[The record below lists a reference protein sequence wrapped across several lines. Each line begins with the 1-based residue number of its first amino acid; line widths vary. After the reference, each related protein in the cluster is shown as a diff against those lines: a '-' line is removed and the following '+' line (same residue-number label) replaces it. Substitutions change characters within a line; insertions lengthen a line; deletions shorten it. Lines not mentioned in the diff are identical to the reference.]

1 MANTTMTQRT
11 FLEMVVNANISDEM
25 TAYAMERIKHLDDVN
40 EHRKAKG
47 SKTQRAN
54 AEVKKAILASLE
66 ENTVYTASQVAEM
79 GIEGITSTQKAS
91 ALLRQMTE
99 TGELTVTDIK
109 IKGKGKVKGYSLVSS
124 PAQEIS
130 DSSTVEALDREIYDI
145 YN

>member
-54 AEVKKAILASLE
+54 AEVKKAILSSLE
-66 ENTVYTASQVAEM
+66 ENTVYTASQVAGME
-79 GIEGITSTQKAS
+79 IEGITSTQKAS

-109 IKGKGKVKGYSLVSS
+109 IKGKGKVKGYSLASS
-124 PAQEIS
+124 AQEIS
-130 DSSTVEALDREIYDI
+130 DNSTVEELD
-145 YN
+145 

>member
-1 MANTTMTQRT
+1 MANTTMTQRA
-11 FLEMVVNANISDEM
+11 FLEKVVNANISDEM
-25 TAYAMERIKHLDDVN
+25 TAYAMERIRHLDYVN

-54 AEVKKAILASLE
+54 IGVKKAILSSLE
-66 ENTVYTASQVAEM
+66 KNTVYTASQVAEM

-109 IKGKGKVKGYSLVSS
+109 IKGKGKVKGYSLVS
-124 PAQEIS
+124 PAEEVS

>member
-25 TAYAMERIKHLDDVN
+25 TEYAMERIKHLDDVN

-79 GIEGITSTQKAS
+79 EIEGITSTQKAS

-109 IKGKGKVKGYSLVSS
+109 IKGKGKVKGYSLASS
-124 PAQEIS
+124 AQEIS
-130 DSSTVEALDREIYDI
+130 DNSTIEELD
-145 YN
+145 

>member
-1 MANTTMTQRT
+1 MANTTMTQRM

-109 IKGKGKVKGYSLVSS
+109 IKGKGKVKGYSLVS
-124 PAQEIS
+124 PPQEIS
-130 DSSTVEALDREIYDI
+130 DNSTVEALDREIYDI
-145 YN
+145 YG

>member
-1 MANTTMTQRT
+1 MANTTMTQRM

-54 AEVKKAILASLE
+54 AEVKKAILSSLE

-91 ALLRQMTE
+91 ALLRQLVE
-99 TGELTVTDIK
+99 TGALTSEEVKVT
-109 IKGKGKVKGYSLVSS
+109 GKGKVKGYKL
-124 PAQEIS
+124 AE
-130 DSSTVEALDREIYDI
+130 
-145 YN
+145 

>member
-54 AEVKKAILASLE
+54 VEVKKAILASLE

-109 IKGKGKVKGYSLVSS
+109 IKGKGKVKGYSLVSPCS
-124 PAQEIS
+124 G
-130 DSSTVEALDREIYDI
+130 
-145 YN
+145 NF

>member
-1 MANTTMTQRT
+1 MANTMTQRT
-11 FLEMVVNANISDEM
+11 FLEMVVTANISDEM
-25 TAYAMERIKHLDDVN
+25 TNYAKERIKHLDEVN

-54 AEVKKAILASLE
+54 VEVKKSILAVM
-66 ENTVYTASQVAEM
+66 ENDTIYTASQIVEM

-109 IKGKGKVKGYSLVSS
+109 IKGKGKVKGYALAT
-124 PAQEIS
+124 PIE
-130 DSSTVEALDREIYDI
+130 DEVE
-145 YN
+145 

>member
-54 AEVKKAILASLE
+54 AEVKKTILASLE

-109 IKGKGKVKGYSLVSS
+109 IKGKGKVKGYSLVA

-130 DSSTVEALDREIYDI
+130 DSSTVEELD
-145 YN
+145 

>member
-25 TAYAMERIKHLDDVN
+25 TAYAIERIKHLDDVN

-54 AEVKKAILASLE
+54 VEVKKAILASLE

-109 IKGKGKVKGYSLVSS
+109 IKGKGKVKGYSLAS
-124 PAQEIS
+124 PTQEIS
-130 DSSTVEALDREIYDI
+130 DNSTVEELD
-145 YN
+145 

>member
-11 FLEMVVNANISDEM
+11 FLEKVVNANISDEM

-54 AEVKKAILASLE
+54 VEVKKAILASLE

-79 GIEGITSTQKAS
+79 EIEGITSTQKAS

-109 IKGKGKVKGYSLVSS
+109 IKGKGKVKGYSLASS
-124 PAQEIS
+124 AQEIF
-130 DSSTVEALDREIYDI
+130 DNSTVEALDREIYDI

>member
-1 MANTTMTQRT
+1 MANTTMTQRM

-25 TAYAMERIKHLDDVN
+25 TAYAMERIRHLDDVN
-40 EHRKAKG
+40 YHRKARG

-54 AEVKKAILASLE
+54 VGVKKAILSSLE

-124 PAQEIS
+124 AQEIS
-130 DSSTVEALDREIYDI
+130 DNSTVEELD
-145 YN
+145 

>member
-79 GIEGITSTQKAS
+79 EIEGITSTQKAS

-109 IKGKGKVKGYSLVSS
+109 IKGKGTVKGYSLVS

-130 DSSTVEALDREIYDI
+130 DNSTVEELD
-145 YN
+145 

>member
-1 MANTTMTQRT
+1 MANTTMTQRM

-54 AEVKKAILASLE
+54 AEVKKAILSSLE

-109 IKGKGKVKGYSLVSS
+109 IKGKGKVKGYSLASS
-124 PAQEIS
+124 AQEIS
-130 DSSTVEALDREIYDI
+130 DNSTVEELD
-145 YN
+145 

>member
-54 AEVKKAILASLE
+54 AEVKKVILASLE

-109 IKGKGKVKGYSLVSS
+109 IKGKGKVKGYSLVA

-130 DSSTVEALDREIYDI
+130 DSSTVEELD
-145 YN
+145 

>member
-54 AEVKKAILASLE
+54 VEVKKAILASLE

-109 IKGKGKVKGYSLVSS
+109 IKGKGKVKGYSLVS
-124 PAQEIS
+124 PVQEIS
-130 DSSTVEALDREIYDI
+130 DSSTVEELD
-145 YN
+145 

>member
-54 AEVKKAILASLE
+54 VEVKKAILASLE

-109 IKGKGKVKGYSLVSS
+109 IKGKGKVKGYSLAS
-124 PAQEIS
+124 PTQEIS
-130 DSSTVEALDREIYDI
+130 DNSTVEELD
-145 YN
+145 

>member
-54 AEVKKAILASLE
+54 VEVKKAILASLE

-109 IKGKGKVKGYSLVSS
+109 IKGKGKVKGYSLVA

-130 DSSTVEALDREIYDI
+130 DSSTVEELD
-145 YN
+145 

>member
-109 IKGKGKVKGYSLVSS
+109 IKGKGKVKGYSLASS
-124 PAQEIS
+124 AQEIS
-130 DSSTVEALDREIYDI
+130 DNSTVEELD
-145 YN
+145 

>member
-54 AEVKKAILASLE
+54 VEVKKAILASLE

-124 PAQEIS
+124 AQEIS
-130 DSSTVEALDREIYDI
+130 DNSTVEELD
-145 YN
+145 

>member
-54 AEVKKAILASLE
+54 AEVKKAILSSLE

-109 IKGKGKVKGYSLVSS
+109 IKGKGKVKGYSLASS
-124 PAQEIS
+124 AQEIS
-130 DSSTVEALDREIYDI
+130 YSSTVEALDREIYDI

>member
-11 FLEMVVNANISDEM
+11 FLEKVVNANISDEM

-109 IKGKGKVKGYSLVSS
+109 IKGKGKVKGYSLVS
-124 PAQEIS
+124 PPQEIS
-130 DSSTVEALDREIYDI
+130 DNSTVEALDREIYDI
-145 YN
+145 YG

>member
-25 TAYAMERIKHLDDVN
+25 TAYAMERIKHLDEVN

-54 AEVKKAILASLE
+54 VEVKKAILANLE

-124 PAQEIS
+124 AQEN
-130 DSSTVEALDREIYDI
+130 STVEALDREIYDI

>member
-1 MANTTMTQRT
+1 MANTTMTQRM

-54 AEVKKAILASLE
+54 AEVKKAILSSME

-109 IKGKGKVKGYSLVSS
+109 IKGKGKVKGYSLASS
-124 PAQEIS
+124 AQEIS
-130 DSSTVEALDREIYDI
+130 DNSTVEELD
-145 YN
+145 

>member
-54 AEVKKAILASLE
+54 VEVKKAILASLE

-109 IKGKGKVKGYSLVSS
+109 IKGKGKVKGYSLASS
-124 PAQEIS
+124 AQEIS
-130 DSSTVEALDREIYDI
+130 DNSTVEELD
-145 YN
+145 

>member
-79 GIEGITSTQKAS
+79 EIEGITSTQKAS

-109 IKGKGKVKGYSLVSS
+109 IKGKGKVKGYSLAS
-124 PAQEIS
+124 PTQEIS
-130 DSSTVEALDREIYDI
+130 DNSTVEELDQEIYDI
-145 YN
+145 

>member
-1 MANTTMTQRT
+1 MANTTMTQRM

-25 TAYAMERIKHLDDVN
+25 TAYATERIKHLDDVN

-109 IKGKGKVKGYSLVSS
+109 IKGKGKVKGYSLVS

-130 DSSTVEALDREIYDI
+130 DSSTVEELDQEIYGI
-145 YN
+145 

>member
-1 MANTTMTQRT
+1 MADTTMTQRT
-11 FLEMVVNANISDEM
+11 FLEKVVNANISDEM
-25 TAYAMERIKHLDDVN
+25 TAYAMERIRHLDDVN
-40 EHRKAKG
+40 YHRKARG

-54 AEVKKAILASLE
+54 IGVKKAILASLE

-109 IKGKGKVKGYSLVSS
+109 IKGKGKVKGYSLAF

-130 DSSTVEALDREIYDI
+130 DSSTIEELD
-145 YN
+145 

>member
-1 MANTTMTQRT
+1 MANTTMTQRM

-54 AEVKKAILASLE
+54 AEVKKAILSSLE

-109 IKGKGKVKGYSLVSS
+109 IKGKGKVKGYSLASS
-124 PAQEIS
+124 AQEIF
-130 DSSTVEALDREIYDI
+130 DNSTVEALDREIYDI

>member
-1 MANTTMTQRT
+1 MANTTMTQRM

-54 AEVKKAILASLE
+54 VEVKKAILASLE

-109 IKGKGKVKGYSLVSS
+109 IKGKGKVKGYSLVA

-130 DSSTVEALDREIYDI
+130 DSSTVEELD
-145 YN
+145 

>member
-54 AEVKKAILASLE
+54 AEVKKAILANLE

-109 IKGKGKVKGYSLVSS
+109 IKGKGKVKGYSLIA

-130 DSSTVEALDREIYDI
+130 DNSTVEELD
-145 YN
+145 

>member
-99 TGELTVTDIK
+99 AGELTVTDIK
-109 IKGKGKVKGYSLVSS
+109 IKGKGKVKGYSLVA
-124 PAQEIS
+124 PAQEVS
-130 DSSTVEALDREIYDI
+130 DSSTVEELD
-145 YN
+145 

>member
-47 SKTQRAN
+47 SKTQRVN
-54 AEVKKAILASLE
+54 TEVKKAILASLE

-109 IKGKGKVKGYSLVSS
+109 IKGKGKVKGYSLASS
-124 PAQEIS
+124 AQEIS
-130 DSSTVEALDREIYDI
+130 DNSTVEELD
-145 YN
+145 

>member
-54 AEVKKAILASLE
+54 VEVKKAILASLE

-109 IKGKGKVKGYSLVSS
+109 IKGKGKVKGYSLVS
-124 PAQEIS
+124 PPQEIS
-130 DSSTVEALDREIYDI
+130 DNSTVEALDREIYDI

>member
-109 IKGKGKVKGYSLVSS
+109 IKGKGKVKGYSFVSPCS
-124 PAQEIS
+124 G
-130 DSSTVEALDREIYDI
+130 
-145 YN
+145 NF

>member
-1 MANTTMTQRT
+1 MANTTMTQRM

-54 AEVKKAILASLE
+54 AEVKKAILSSLE

-109 IKGKGKVKGYSLVSS
+109 IKGKGKVKGYSLVA

-130 DSSTVEALDREIYDI
+130 DSSTVEELD
-145 YN
+145 